1 MKIMDISMLVA
12 RCRGFQWDE
21 TNLLPAGG
29 LSAVSPGE
37 CEQIFFNRSLL
48 AETDEECPDTKRR
61 FLALGR
67 TDAGRFLKVAFEL
80 KIGLIRIIT
89 AHDMSGRER
98 KAFSR

>member
-1 MKIMDISMLVA
+1 MSVLIA
-12 RCRGFQWDE
+12 RCSGFQWNE

-37 CEQIFFNRSLL
+37 CEQVFFNRSIF
-48 AETDEECPDTKRR
+48 AETGEEFPDAKKR